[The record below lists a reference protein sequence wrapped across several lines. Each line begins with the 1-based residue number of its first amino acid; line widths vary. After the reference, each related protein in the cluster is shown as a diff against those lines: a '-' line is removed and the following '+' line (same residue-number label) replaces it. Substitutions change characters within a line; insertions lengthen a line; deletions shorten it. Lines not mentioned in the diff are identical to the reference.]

1 MHTINGRK
9 AVILDFVPHILFA
22 PTGPRQRPNKIELA
36 SEATAGSHKQL
47 QTAGGQQLQ
56 QSAATKFGLHAA
68 PRSQNR
74 RLGHCMQS
82 KCWQQTAIMNYPQSA
97 AVELFYI
104 QGLLTCQAVLFG
116 MLPMKTS
123 TQLLGFP
130 SGLPLMIQCC
140 T

>member
-1 MHTINGRK
+1 MHTMNSVQ
-9 AVILDFVPHILFA
+9 AASLNTVPHITFG

-36 SEATAGSHKQL
+36 SEATVGSHKLL

-56 QSAATKFGLHAA
+56 QSAATTFGLHAA

-104 QGLLTCQAVLFG
+104 RGLLTCQAVPCG
-116 MLPMKTS
+116 MSPMNTS
-123 TQLLGFP
+123 TALA
-130 SGLPLMIQCC
+130 GLPCMIQCC

>member
-1 MHTINGRK
+1 MNWRP
-9 AVILDFVPHILFA
+9 APILNTVPQLI
-22 PTGPRQRPNKIELA
+22 PSRTVKGPSKIELA
-36 SEATAGSHKQL
+36 SEATVGSHKQL

-56 QSAATKFGLHAA
+56 QSVATKFGLHAA

-97 AVELFYI
+97 AAELFYI
-104 QGLLTCQAVLFG
+104 RGLLTCQAVLFG
-116 MLPMKTS
+116 MSPMKTS
-123 TQLLGFP
+123 TAL